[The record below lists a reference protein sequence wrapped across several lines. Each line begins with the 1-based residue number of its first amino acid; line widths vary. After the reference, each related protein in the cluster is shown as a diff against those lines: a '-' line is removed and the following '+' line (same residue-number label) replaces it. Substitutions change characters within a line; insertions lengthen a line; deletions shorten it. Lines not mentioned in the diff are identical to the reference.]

1 MTNTNDMGVSPVIL
15 RLYPRL
21 DAGQR
26 ELIRHLDGPTLGV
39 AGPGAGKT
47 LALALRAANILL
59 LGRAQPGE
67 LLLCTYNTD
76 AAEELRRRLNAVGR
90 EAGYEG
96 DLGQARVCTIHS
108 LCAQLLAA
116 CPEGVELKPGF
127 RLLDRQEQ
135 RQFLYQRFD
144 QVFGSEREALAARGW
159 QESSAVVGNA
169 MEYFD
174 RLCDEGIM
182 SWDLMLSRSRFL
194 AALGI
199 CYWRYEEL
207 LLEEN
212 VVDFAHL
219 QKWAAMLV
227 YGDAVG
233 DRIAAGLRYLM
244 CDEYQ
249 DTSYVQEAIL
259 LRLADAHGNLCVV
272 GDEDQSLYRFR
283 GASVE
288 NILRF
293 PERLPGCHVVRLS
306 VNYRSHPSIVRAYD
320 RWMASADWSNPEPGG
335 APFRH
340 AKMIVPHDRTR
351 YDDYPAVIALDGGD
365 PEDEAGQL
373 ADLLWFLKRRRVID
387 DFGQVALLL
396 HSVQDGV
403 AGNYQDGLE
412 SAGIPARCVPAG
424 SGRAGKRASKAVTI
438 TTIHQAKGREWPV
451 VVVGSLDF
459 HNPNVDPVGRA
470 LAGHCRRGRWEPAQ
484 RTAAFDHMRQHY
496 VAFSRPRDLL
506 VLTSGG
512 PVNARFRLIWEDL
525 PRWGRMKPAALSA
538 LARQRFRAPADG
550 TEPEP
555 DPAAAS
561 RRAIPRL
568 RRLDVSLGR
577 RCGNDP
583 RSTHADDG

>member
-1 MTNTNDMGVSPVIL
+1 MTNDVGVSPVIL

-26 ELIRHLDGPTLGV
+26 ELIRHIDGPTLGI

-59 LGRAQPGE
+59 LGRAQPSE

-76 AAEELRRRLNAVGR
+76 AAEELRQRLNTVGR
-90 EAGYEG
+90 AAGYDG

-116 CPEGVELKPGF
+116 CPEPVELKPGF

-135 RQFLYQRFD
+135 WWFLYERFD
-144 QVFGSEREALAARGW
+144 QVFGPEQGVLAARGW
-159 QESSAVVGNA
+159 QEPAAVVRNA
-169 MEYFD
+169 LEYFD
-174 RLCDEGIM
+174 RICDEGIM
-182 SWDLMLSRSRFL
+182 SWDLMLSQSRFL
-194 AALGI
+194 AALGS

-233 DRIAAGLRYLM
+233 DRIAGGVRYLM

-293 PERLPGCHVVRLS
+293 PQRLPGCHEVRLT
-306 VNYRSHPSIVRAYD
+306 VNYRSHPDIVQAYD
-320 RWMASADWSNPEPGG
+320 RWMAAADWSNPDPGG

-340 AKMIVPHDRTR
+340 AKTIIPHDPTR
-351 YDDYPAVIALDGGD
+351 HDDYPAVIALDGGG
-365 PEDEAGQL
+365 PEDEARQL
-373 ADLLWFLKRRRVID
+373 ADLLWFLKRRRVIAE
-387 DFGQVALLL
+387 FGQVALLL
-396 HSVQDGV
+396 HSVQDEV
-403 AGNYQDGLE
+403 AGSYQDGLE
-412 SAGIPARCVPAG
+412 SKGIPVHCFAAG
-424 SGRAGKRASKAVTI
+424 SSRAGKRSSKAVAI

-451 VVVGSLDF
+451 VIVGSLDF
-459 HNPNVDPVGRA
+459 HNPNVDPVGRT
-470 LAGHCRRGRWEPAQ
+470 LAGHCRGGRWEPAQ
-484 RTAAFDHMRQHY
+484 RIATFDHMRQHY

-506 VLTSGG
+506 VLTAGG
-512 PVNARFRLIWEDL
+512 SVHPRFRPIWENV
-525 PRWGRMKPAALSA
+525 PRWDQMRPAALAA
-538 LARQRFRAPADG
+538 LARQRFRAAVDEAEPAR
-550 TEPEP
+550 ER
-555 DPAAAS
+555 AAAS
-561 RRAIPRL
+561 RRIIPRL
-568 RRLDVSLGR
+568 RRLDVHMGR
-577 RCGNDP
+577 RCGADAPSND
-583 RSTHADDG
+583 ADGG